1 VCSEQQNAVAFK
13 LKLGRVPLIHQRSG
27 TRVNLDGEGV
37 GEWVDVSALL
47 EVFHGGEVMFLMP
60 YCGSV
65 QSVEP
70 TSYVNIQGC

>member
-1 VCSEQQNAVAFK
+1 MNWYGA
-13 LKLGRVPLIHQRSG
+13 
-27 TRVNLDGEGV
+27 GV
-37 GEWVDVSALL
+37 GEWVDVSALS